1 MKIPIALVS
10 KKDGLLLADL
20 ARKFPDLEIGV
31 KASLGG
37 VETFNVELD
46 FWLGV
51 FDENSY
57 RFLLDFEQILKRF
70 GGRVSLNVVYKF
82 FDYTALGEGVTSA
95 LCYSSGKYCVPEANR
110 TRSQALLD
118 EGIRQICLFDH
129 AKSILK
135 NLDSWFSYIAGYKV
149 CMENFRA
156 KNFQGEFPCGMETL
170 QPKYVAKAAWETV
183 KKCEGLN
190 SPDSS
195 LDKRKAVNHMLDHCG
210 SSMSTQFYNIL
221 PSLFV
226 NKQLYKENLELG
238 TVVGAICSKFTN
250 QPDFCKDFFTK
261 NIDWTAKKKNL
272 FEQGKFIGLMLI
284 GGFAAIIG
292 IIWVCMRNSVKR
304 RIKSEIDEFIQN
316 QVNSHMQEGSINPG
330 RNNFAPA

>member
-1 MKIPIALVS
+1 MISPLSPPFPIRFVGLPDQNVKIPIALVS

-95 LCYSSGKYCVPEANR
+95 LCYSSGKYCVPEAHR

-118 EGIRQICLFDH
+118 AGIRQTRPFDH
-129 AKSILK
+129 PKSTRKTLA
-135 NLDSWFSYIAGYKV
+135 SG
-149 CMENFRA
+149 
-156 KNFQGEFPCGMETL
+156 FPS
-170 QPKYVAKAAWETV
+170 TV
-183 KKCEGLN
+183 G
-190 SPDSS
+190 
-195 LDKRKAVNHMLDHCG
+195 RKHAG
-210 SSMSTQFYNIL
+210 SSSPRSGCAQ
-221 PSLFV
+221 
-226 NKQLYKENLELG
+226 
-238 TVVGAICSKFTN
+238 
-250 QPDFCKDFFTK
+250 
-261 NIDWTAKKKNL
+261 
-272 FEQGKFIGLMLI
+272 
-284 GGFAAIIG
+284 
-292 IIWVCMRNSVKR
+292 
-304 RIKSEIDEFIQN
+304 RIKAS
-316 QVNSHMQEGSINPG
+316 
-330 RNNFAPA
+330 APTTAPVRMFTLG